1 MFRYSL
7 LINDLL
13 KALTHKYIRRVP
25 KGVTKTGATKYVY
38 YYAGQEGH
46 GQGIAHESELIQGAS
61 FAFGE
66 HGKSRYHAHITKVDG
81 DKLTIK
87 YDDGDKKGKE
97 ETMTKKQ
104 FQSLLH
110 GEHKESIKQAQSKA
124 EKQLQEAKTHKE
136 RGVKFSD
143 KTMSKLE
150 SQVNKLKG
158 IVSPDQPPAEI
169 EASWISE
176 KEKKTFE
183 GQNKV
188 LDLLKDPTLFQQ
200 VVQNQQNFSLCTVM
214 LNNIMH
220 AVFKYKD
227 LSSVSSEQKKTI
239 LAAQKTVV
247 KNRYSNTDT
256 NALHK
261 SMLIIGDMWQKLP
274 FKQKMES
281 AQVGRVQITDT
292 EISKTS
298 NSTNIDKISN
308 SLKDAKK
315 ELHAINPKL
324 DKILYGEVFLS
335 DLSKMLDPKYAGLNM
350 SLQKAIQ
357 EQYIHDP
364 DQIYLN
370 VGESAFD
377 FHYTKF
383 FKGDINDLKNISNTF
398 NKQTLIHEF
407 SHRLANELFKK
418 NPIIHQK
425 VKQLY
430 RDAKNNTVHVSK
442 LENVPMEEYLL
453 KSQVL
458 QTVMTHMFNVRK
470 PSASGGMDVLTSDN
484 KNISPSDIDYDN
496 IGKTT
501 YLTSGEYAEQHVIA
515 VPLKNGGVA
524 TFKVSKDLY
533 PDGLP
538 SRYAEESVDEFFCE
552 TMSAI
557 ADPIYGT
564 EPNTFAY
571 KLRKDF
577 TKIIND
583 HIDEF

>member
-7 LINDLL
+7 FLDTLL
-13 KALTHKYIRRVP
+13 KAMTHKYVRRIP
-25 KGVTKTGATKYVY
+25 KGVTKTGKTKYMY
-38 YYAGQEGH
+38 FYAGQEGH
-46 GQGIAHESELIQGAS
+46 GKGIAHENELVTGAS

-66 HGKSRYHAHITKVDG
+66 HRKTRYHAHITKVDG
-81 DKLTIK
+81 DKVTVR
-87 YDDGDKKGKE
+87 YDDGEKKGKE

-188 LDLLKDPTLFQQ
+188 LDMLKDPTLFKQ
-200 VVQNQQNFSLCTVM
+200 VVRSPQNFSLCTVM

-227 LSSVSSEQKKTI
+227 LSSLSSDQKKTMLSIHNDI
-239 LAAQKTVV
+239 LNSTSLK
-247 KNRYSNTDT
+247 RGLID
-256 NALHK
+256 LHR
-261 SMLIIGDMWQKLP
+261 SLVIIGDIWQKLP

-281 AQVGRVQITDT
+281 EQVGRVQITDT

-308 SLKDAKK
+308 ILKNAKK
-315 ELHAINPKL
+315 QLQAINPKL
-324 DKILYGEVFLS
+324 DKILYGDVFLC
-335 DLSKMLDPKYAGLNM
+335 DLRTRGRGQAGFYTSFLDQIDK
-350 SLQKAIQ
+350 
-357 EQYIHDP
+357 EYIHDP
-364 DQIYLN
+364 DHIYIN
-370 VGESAFD
+370 MGENNLMD
-377 FHYTKF
+377 YYKRKF
-383 FKGDINDLKNISNTF
+383 NEDNPDIQKKIGKDIEE
-398 NKQTLIHEF
+398 TLIHEF
-407 SHRLANELFKK
+407 AHRLTENIFSKSSAM
-418 NPIIHQK
+418 K
-425 VKQLY
+425 VKV
-430 RDAKNNTVHVSK
+430 AKLLREADNNYVHISK
-442 LENVPMEEYLL
+442 LDNVPMGAYLL
-453 KSQVL
+453 TKDILGHVL
-458 QTVMTHMFNVRK
+458 PQIANAKEKTG
-470 PSASGGMDVLTSDN
+470 SGTYDLLTSDN
-484 KNISPSDIDYDN
+484 KKVKPNDIDYAN
-496 IGKTT
+496 IEKTT
-501 YLTSGEYAEQHVIA
+501 YRTSGEHAKRHVIA

-524 TFKVSKDLY
+524 TFKVSKDMMHSVA
-533 PDGLP
+533 P
-538 SRYAEESVDEFFCE
+538 STYALTNVEEFFSE
-552 TMSAI
+552 TMAAI
-557 ADPIYGT
+557 ANPQYGT

-571 KLRKDF
+571 KLRNEF
-577 TKIIND
+577 TQIIND